1 MIERVW
7 DLPRFALGGDPET
20 VRGLK
25 SIVRWKRFRVVV
37 EEANILPCLLEEG
50 PHGLPSLVVVAL
62 HHGEQNAVGERK
74 ERNGEERGAVFSG
87 GVSMG
92 TGQGWSHVTRSSRRI
107 LQLLDS
113 SAESVRSVQT
123 EPPYPAA
130 VKRSFV
136 EEHMPHE
143 SRP

>member
-1 MIERVW
+1 MAFPPSSSSHCTMVNRMLWASDRSGME
-7 DLPRFALGGDPET
+7 
-20 VRGLK
+20 K
-25 SIVRWKRFRVVV
+25 S
-37 EEANILPCLLEEG
+37 EEQFFP
-50 PHGLPSLVVVAL
+50 
-62 HHGEQNAVGERK
+62 
-74 ERNGEERGAVFSG
+74 G

-107 LQLLDS
+107 LQLLD